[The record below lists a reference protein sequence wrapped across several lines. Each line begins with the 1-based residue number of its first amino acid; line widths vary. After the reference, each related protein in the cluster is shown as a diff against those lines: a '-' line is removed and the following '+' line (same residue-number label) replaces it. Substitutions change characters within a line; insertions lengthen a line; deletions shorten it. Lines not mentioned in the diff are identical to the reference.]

1 MSEWSIKTK
10 IMQQNNNWLK
20 NISDLI
26 DFEKLPV
33 DTLISRSIDL
43 IFEYNKNLLLAGV
56 KIKFY
61 HKVYKSK
68 EFKPTNCVLHEK
80 FLGSIDPKGSIQ
92 IFYNR
97 PEKVKD
103 LPYTKDDA
111 TMLFGFSKRLGN
123 LLSVKLANEALKDS
137 QTEYQKVIERFNDAT
152 YLLYDGRFEFVN
164 SVFIKLFGYSRS
176 EITDKKFKFIKLIAP
191 ESTPIIEHRQQ
202 LLKAGKAIPT
212 IYEFAAFTKDGKK
225 IICETS
231 VSYLNYKTGIAV
243 QGIIRDVTER
253 RIAEYKLRETKEKLA
268 AALEIQKS
276 NQKRLLEIE
285 NLKSVQELAAG
296 VAHEFAQ
303 PLQALTNYLNLL
315 KFERDD
321 SPYIDKCMDMVARIS
336 DLTTNLRHLTS
347 LERKEYIDS
356 EIMDL
361 KASSTK
367 NKKVEDRKILIL
379 DDEEE
384 IQNTMVEMFEA
395 YGYKCD
401 GALNGVQGLDLV
413 SKNKYWLIVSDVM
426 MPEMS
431 GPEFFRRVQKNPNY
445 NHFIF
450 LTGYEIPE
458 SERDTVSKADAV
470 LSKPISF
477 KNFFKTIDHISVSK
491 TA

>member
-1 MSEWSIKTK
+1 MNAI
-10 IMQQNNNWLK
+10 
-20 NISDLI
+20 IS
-26 DFEKLPV
+26 K
-33 DTLISRSIDL
+33 SIDL
-43 IFEYNKNLLLAGV
+43 LVEYNRNPLLTGI
-56 KIKFY
+56 KINFY
-61 HKVYKSK
+61 HKSYISKVYKQTSCILK
-68 EFKPTNCVLHEK
+68 ESLLNAV
-80 FLGSIDPKGSIQ
+80 DPKGSIQ
-92 IFYNR
+92 MFYDNT
-97 PEKVKD
+97 ED
-103 LPYTKDDA
+103 INELPYKKEDETFL
-111 TMLFGFSKRLGN
+111 TGFSKWLDN
-123 LLSVKLANEALKDS
+123 ILTVKLVKNALHDDL
-137 QTEYQKVIERFNDAT
+137 TEYQKIIERFNDAT
-152 YLLYDGRFEFVN
+152 YLLYNDRFEFVN
-164 SVFIKLFGYSRS
+164 NQFVKLFGYSVS
-176 EITDKKFKFIKLIAP
+176 ELADKKFKFRKLVAP
-191 ESTPIIEHRQQ
+191 ESIPLIDHRRQ
-202 LLKAGKAIPT
+202 LLEAGRAIPT
-212 IYEFAAFTKDGKK
+212 IYEFAAITKDNKK

-231 VSYLNYKTGIAV
+231 VSYVNYKTGTAV
-243 QGIIRDVTER
+243 QGIIRNVTER

-315 KFERDD
+315 KFERDE
-321 SPYIDKCMDMVARIS
+321 SPYINKCMDMVARIS

-367 NKKVEDRKILIL
+367 NRKIDNRKILIL

-384 IQNTMVEMFEA
+384 IQHTMVEMFEA

-431 GPEFFRRVQKNPNY
+431 GPEFFRRVQKNQNY

-458 SERDTVSKADAV
+458 SEKETVSRADAI

-477 KNFFKTIDHISVSK
+477 KNFFKTIDNISLNHSI
-491 TA
+491 

>member
-1 MSEWSIKTK
+1 MPIDEI
-10 IMQQNNNWLK
+10 
-20 NISDLI
+20 ISN
-26 DFEKLPV
+26 
-33 DTLISRSIDL
+33 SIDL
-43 IFEYNKNLLLAGV
+43 IFEYNTNPHLSGV
-56 KIKFY
+56 NIKF
-61 HKVYKSK
+61 HHETYKSK
-68 EFKPTNCVLHEK
+68 NYKQTRCILQEA
-80 FLGSIDPKGSIQ
+80 FLGSIDPKGCIQ
-92 IFYNR
+92 VFYHNG
-97 PEKVKD
+97 EKSND
-103 LPYTKDDA
+103 LPYSKQDA
-111 TMLFGFSKRLGN
+111 EFLAGFSKRLGN
-123 LLSVKLANEALKDS
+123 LLSVKLANEALNS
-137 QTEYQKVIERFNDAT
+137 SLTEYQKVIERFNDAT
-152 YLLYDGRFEFVN
+152 YLLYDRRFEFVN
-164 SVFIKLFGYSRS
+164 SQFTKLFGYSKY
-176 EITDKKFKFIKLIAP
+176 EITNKKFKFNKLIAP
-191 ESTPIIEHRQQ
+191 ESIPLIEHRQK
-202 LLKAGKAIPT
+202 LLNVGKAIST
-212 IYEFAAFTKDGKK
+212 IYEFAAYTKDGKK

-231 VSYLNYKTGIAV
+231 VSYLKYKTGTAV

-315 KFERDD
+315 KFERED
-321 SPYIDKCMDMVARIS
+321 SPYINKCMDMVARIS
-336 DLTTNLRHLTS
+336 DLTTNLRHITS

-361 KASSTK
+361 KASST
-367 NKKVEDRKILIL
+367 NRKKVEDRKILIL

-401 GALNGVQGLDLV
+401 GALNGVEGLDLV

-426 MPEMS
+426 MPKMS

-450 LTGYEIPE
+450 LTGYEIPD
-458 SERDTVSKADAV
+458 SEKDTVSKADAV

-477 KNFFKTIDHISVSK
+477 KNFFKTIDTISVNK
-491 TA
+491 TN